1 MESVRLASATRW
13 THDRYFSIPVV
24 HRILAML
31 KQLGRLG
38 MSGQSRELQNKKKL
52 EGSGTLTPTLTL
64 R

>member
-31 KQLGRLG
+31 KQLGRSG
-38 MSGQSRELQNKKKL
+38 MRRRS
-52 EGSGTLTPTLTL
+52 
-64 R
+64 